1 MTSSETTP
9 VYFTVSDIYHWST
22 YMCVHRIFVSWTN
35 SCGELSGTCTS
46 EEVEQ
51 LIKLQGDCGRT
62 NSTSQASLKDEAQ
75 RRTSAGKNLVVPMH
89 KF

>member
-1 MTSSETTP
+1 M
-9 VYFTVSDIYHWST
+9 VNI

-35 SCGELSGTCTS
+35 SSCGELSGTCTS

-89 KF
+89 KFEAVLHPIPTHA